1 MHFLPELPD
10 SHSPPLSPPYHPLF
24 PFKRCAFLCCQVCRL
39 RVLKLQHLPFW
50 EDVGESQVAGAPMEN
65 GPEHRG
71 VMAGRGG
78 ARRGR
83 QPEAELTVGEDE
95 TKRTPWTERLRRNQI
110 EGADGVPLI
119 HVVRVEAIPLYLF

>member
-1 MHFLPELPD
+1 
-10 SHSPPLSPPYHPLF
+10 
-24 PFKRCAFLCCQVCRL
+24 
-39 RVLKLQHLPFW
+39 
-50 EDVGESQVAGAPMEN
+50 MEN
-65 GPEHRG
+65 GLEHRG
-71 VMAGRGG
+71 VMARRGG

-110 EGADGVPLI
+110 EGADGGPLI